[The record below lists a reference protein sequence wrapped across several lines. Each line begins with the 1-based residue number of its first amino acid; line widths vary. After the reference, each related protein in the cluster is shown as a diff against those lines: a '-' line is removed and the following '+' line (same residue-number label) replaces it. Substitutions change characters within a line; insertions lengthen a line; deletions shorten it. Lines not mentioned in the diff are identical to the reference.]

1 MVKLVNNNLAKK
13 LLLTGIIILGIVLR
27 LLAINQ
33 SLWMDEAISAL
44 AIKGHSF
51 LGLITKFAPGDTH
64 PPLFYFILKFWSL
77 IFGYSEIS
85 LRLPSVILG
94 ATTIPVVYLIGKRLA
109 GEKVGIFSALLIATS
124 GLHVYYSQ
132 EARMYALSTFA
143 VSLAIYFFLKIGQ
156 NAKKADWFIFS
167 LSLLLVGVS
176 DYLPLFAI
184 AALWIWGFL
193 LKKHWS
199 WWKSFL
205 LAHVPLIIFLSLW
218 EPIFRAQSLGTRN
231 YLLAFPAWASVLGT
245 ASFQSLSLVW
255 IKFVLGRIS
264 FSPNILYGFIVLLAS
279 IAFVVGLF
287 NSLKKYKEALIIWLW
302 LIVPLVLAFVGAIF
316 IPGFSYFRLLFILPA
331 FYILLAFGL
340 SNKKYGYVFLSSAVI
355 FNLIFTG
362 IYLFDQNFWREDWRS
377 AVSFVDKKANG
388 DEPILM
394 VYPEP
399 FTPYQWYSSR
409 NSAKAIRIPFDKN
422 ISKLVMSSRALYT
435 FDYLLDLT
443 DPSRTLFQE
452 IKADGFQETNVY
464 SFRGVGQIRY
474 WVKI

>member
-1 MVKLVNNNLAKK
+1 MRKTLLAIMV
-13 LLLTGIIILGIVLR
+13 LGMALR
-27 LLAINQ
+27 LTAINQ

-44 AIKGHSF
+44 AVKGHSF
-51 LGLITKFAPGDTH
+51 LGLITNFAPGDTH
-64 PPLFYFILKFWSL
+64 PPLFYFILKFWTQ

-85 LRLPSVILG
+85 LRLPSVIFG
-94 ATTIPVVYLIGKRLA
+94 AMTIPVVYLIGKRVA

-167 LSLLLVGVS
+167 LSLLLVGAS
-176 DYLPLFAI
+176 DYLPLLTI
-184 AALWIWGFL
+184 PALWIWGFL
-193 LKKHWS
+193 LKKHWN

-231 YLLAFPAWASVLGT
+231 YLLTFPAWASVLGT

-255 IKFVLGRIS
+255 IKFILGRIS
-264 FSPNILYGFIVLLAS
+264 FSPNALYGFIVFLAS

-287 NSLKKYKEALIIWLW
+287 NSSKKYKEVRIVWLW

-331 FYILLAFGL
+331 FYLLVVYGL
-340 SNKKYGYVFLSSAVI
+340 EEIHYGYLIILAI
-355 FNLIFTG
+355 FSMNLFFAGT
-362 IYLFDQNFWREDWRS
+362 YLFNRDFWREDWRT
-377 AVSFVDKKANG
+377 AVSFIDKRAKA

-394 VYPEP
+394 VYPDT
-399 FTPYQWYSSR
+399 FSPYQWYSSR
-409 NSAKAIRIPFDKN
+409 NSAKAINLPLNKN
-422 ISKLVMSSRALYT
+422 ITKLVINSRALYT

-452 IKADGFQETNVY
+452 IKADGFREINVY